1 MSNVEKLLSGARD
14 LMHQA
19 RLNQAINMCTAAIK
33 EEPGNSQIY
42 RLLGEIA
49 YAMDNKN
56 LAIAAYLSALHIEI
70 AKVEHYGLT
79 EQTLPMY
86 ERIPDDLKAQLPV
99 KGAFL
104 LYYDTN
110 TLRNLAHAVA
120 DFDDNAL
127 NEEAQLRLYKQL
139 YRYSLM
145 QNVESYK
152 ALLAE
157 NDLTEADYMDAE
169 ESFYIPI
176 GNELAQA
183 WLRFDEI
190 GSLDVGRLYFG
201 TEPADK
207 EQAPPKT
214 DENLEAVNKLYGTLF
229 SQLMQFVDPDSV
241 QKEYTAMLT
250 GEKMTM
256 TGKEAVYEHSLLQ
269 KMASLTAKQGMLLEL
284 LKEFVRTKEA
294 YTTDAL
300 DEKLAEAEKQSM
312 SSYNQVIPMLKQMYQ
327 GSEQE
332 RVAQLER
339 DYKLYSFTNSL
350 LMDLVMMLND
360 NSALLTRLAIVSP
373 EINANIVQQYCG
385 YYLSEMFP
393 A

>member
-201 TEPADK
+201 TEPAGK